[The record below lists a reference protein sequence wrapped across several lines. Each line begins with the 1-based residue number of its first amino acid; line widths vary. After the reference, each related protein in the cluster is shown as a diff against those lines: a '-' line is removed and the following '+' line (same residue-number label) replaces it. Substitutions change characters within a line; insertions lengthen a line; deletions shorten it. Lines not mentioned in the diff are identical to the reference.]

1 MRSTSQPLWE
11 SSDAPLWE
19 APLNLSTYHTIC
31 QFVKHH
37 ILIHT
42 DTNFEVWAA
51 GNNGYDMTRLTNND
65 NDDHLEDVGDLDAM
79 MVVYVGRWLLGSGRN
94 CPHQKHVSPSHSPT
108 FFSFG
113 FVSTIFTELP
123 QFWMLG
129 NCAGAPETGIFL
141 TLCHI
146 FGSLR
151 HNLSLCPAQQLIHR
165 LQHRARLLSK
175 TRI

>member
-1 MRSTSQPLWE
+1 MTSML
-11 SSDAPLWE
+11 L
-19 APLNLSTYHTIC
+19 
-31 QFVKHH
+31 
-37 ILIHT
+37 
-42 DTNFEVWAA
+42 
-51 GNNGYDMTRLTNND
+51 
-65 NDDHLEDVGDLDAM
+65 AM
-79 MVVYVGRWLLGSGRN
+79 MVVYVGQRLLGSGRN
-94 CPHQKHVSPSHSPT
+94 CPPETCLSLTFCH

-123 QFWMLG
+123 HFWMLG
-129 NCAGAPETGIFL
+129 NCGGAPETGIFL